1 MTEFDKLRQQI
12 YEELMDDST
21 EYCCYCGQAK
31 YRIGCCGENHF
42 ETYAEMYP
50 ENQQYI
56 LDEMVA
62 DELEKI
68 AKEKK

>member
-21 EYCCYCGQAK
+21 LYCVYCGQSK
-31 YRIGCCGENHF
+31 YRISCCGENHYVP
-42 ETYAEMYP
+42 YADMYP
-50 ENQQYI
+50 EDQMAI

-62 DELEKI
+62 DELELL